1 MNVLVVVDMQ
11 NDFIDGVLGTPEAQS
26 IVLNVKAKIEEY
38 RRKGA
43 VILFTRDTH
52 EENYLQTQEGRNLP
66 VRHCIRGTDGW
77 QICEPLQPYVENVLD
92 KPAFSSLKLSELLVD
107 QPIEEG
113 IELCGLCTDICV
125 IINALL
131 LKTAFPEIPLRVDA
145 RCCAGITPE
154 SHTQALAVMRMYQIV
169 IIGE

>member
-1 MNVLVVVDMQ
+1 M
-11 NDFIDGVLGTPEAQS
+11 
-26 IVLNVKAKIEEY
+26 KAKIEEY

-52 EENYLQTQEGRNLP
+52 EENYLQTQEGRKLP
-66 VRHCIRGTDGW
+66 VRHCIHGTDGW
-77 QICEPLQPYVENVLD
+77 QICEPLRPYVENVLD
-92 KPAFSSLKLSELLVD
+92 KPAFSSLKLPEWLTD

-125 IINALL
+125 IVNALL

-154 SHTQALAVMRMYQIV
+154 SHAQALAVMRMCQIEV
-169 IIGE
+169 IGE